1 MIFLFI
7 FLGLFFGLIL
17 VGNNL
22 IILIAL
28 SVGIFIFTLRRF
40 KKRIALAFLIA
51 FSVGLAI
58 SFINI
63 KLNPGSGTYLGIV
76 IETKANYYVVI
87 SKFERLIVY
96 EDNNIREVGDIVKLT
111 GNITDLMDT
120 SLESEFS
127 FVEFLSNKGITRQ
140 INVTEVNVVFANFI
154 KIKAYKN
161 MFLNL
166 FDPVARD
173 YVDAFLFNVKNYES
187 SSTILMTS
195 LNLTFLFSSSGIY
208 LSIIFWMVEYLL
220 FLKLNEKH
228 TKLGSVLVLSW
239 YFIFACNKI
248 GVRRIFYVKIF
259 SYINKYHAKH
269 KLTYLEIIS
278 LVGISMLTLNPYLAR
293 QSGFYLGFFISLSF
307 YFAKNALSRGRKF
320 RFLSKGSVFAFLFM
334 LPLSLSDSYTF
345 HVFGIVIQFILTPYT
360 FIFMLVSLISLYS
373 YPIRPLFTFLANSLT
388 GLMKGLSYIDIT
400 IPFKEFGSVFTI
412 VYYLVLFLSIY
423 FIESYS
429 YKKVSLMVT
438 VGLSLFV
445 LKITPYETLYANSIT
460 FLNVGQ
466 GDSAV
471 IRYFDQTIMIDT
483 GGLTY
488 KDIAT
493 EVTIPYL
500 HKQGINHVDYVF
512 ISHSDY
518 DHMGALESLKQNI
531 SVRNVID
538 TSEPFTVTI
547 KNLVIKNINEWAS
560 EYSDINDKSQVL
572 TFKVANRNVMMMGDA
587 SKNIEN
593 KIMGKYS
600 KEDFKIDVLKIG
612 HHGSNTSS
620 SETFLNF
627 INPKEA
633 IISVGKNNK
642 YHHPNKE
649 VITSL
654 ENLNIKYYRTDE
666 IGTVHYYA
674 HAFLKA

>member
-7 FLGLFFGLIL
+7 FLGLFLGLTL
-17 VGNNL
+17 VGTNL
-22 IILIAL
+22 IILIVL
-28 SVGIFIFTLRRF
+28 SIGVFFFSLKRF
-40 KKRIALAFLIA
+40 KRRIAISFLIA
-51 FSVGLAI
+51 FVIGLGI

-63 KLNPGSGTYLGIV
+63 KINPSSGTYLGVV

-96 EDNNIREVGDIVKLT
+96 EDNNVREVGDIVKLT
-111 GNITDLMDT
+111 GNIIDLVDT

-127 FVEFLSNKGITRQ
+127 FVEYLANKGIARQ
-140 INVTEVNVVFANFI
+140 INVSEINVVFANFI

-187 SSTILMTS
+187 SSTILMSS

-208 LSIIFWMVEYLL
+208 LSIIFKMVEYLL

-228 TKLGSVLVLSW
+228 TKLGSLLILSW

-248 GVRRIFYVKIF
+248 GVRRIFYIRFF
-259 SYINKYHAKH
+259 SYINKYHLKH
-269 KLTYLEIIS
+269 KFTYIEIIS
-278 LVGISMLTLNPYLAR
+278 LVGISMLTINPYLAR
-293 QSGFYLGFFISLSF
+293 QSGFYLGFFISFSF
-307 YFAKNALSRGRKF
+307 FFAKNALTRGRKF
-320 RFLSKGSVFAFLFM
+320 RLVPKTSVFAFLFM
-334 LPLSLSDSYTF
+334 LPIGLSDSATF
-345 HVFGIVIQFILTPYT
+345 HVLGIIIQLILTPYT
-360 FIFMLVSLISLYS
+360 FIFMLISLVSLYS
-373 YPIRPLFTFLANSLT
+373 YPIKPLFTFMANALT
-388 GLMKGLSYIDIT
+388 SLMKGLSYIDIT
-400 IPFKEFGSVFTI
+400 IPFKEFSGVFVL
-412 VYYLVLFLSIY
+412 VYYLVLFLALY
-423 FIESYS
+423 FLESYS
-429 YKKVSLMVT
+429 YKKVGGLVI
-438 VGLSLFV
+438 VGLSIFT
-445 LKITPYETLYANSIT
+445 LKITPYEMLYANSIS

-471 IRYFDQTIMIDT
+471 IRYYDKTVMVDT

-518 DHMGALESLKQNI
+518 DHTGALASLKEHI
-531 SVRNVID
+531 PVRNVID

-547 KNLVIKNINEWAS
+547 KDLTIKNINEWAN
-560 EYSDINDKSQVL
+560 EFSDENDKSQVL
-572 TFKVANRNVMMMGDA
+572 TFYVANKNIMMMGDA
-587 SKNIEN
+587 SVNIEN
-593 KIMGKYS
+593 KIMEKYR
-600 KEDFKIDVLKIG
+600 KEDFNIDLLKVG

-620 SETFLNF
+620 SKAFLNF

-649 VITSL
+649 VINNL
-654 ENLNIKYYRTDE
+654 EDLKIKYYRTDE